1 MSDQTH
7 EQFRE
12 EVRAFLV
19 EHAPKWK
26 AQIGIAECDA
36 PTSEQVQSWQ
46 RYLHELGWGVPTW
59 PVEYGGRALGMIESL
74 IWNREKSN
82 AGVGYIHDF
91 VGVGLAGPTIIAR
104 GTPEQKERYLTK
116 IASGE
121 EHWCQLFSEPGAGSD
136 MGALATRADRV
147 DDAWVINGQKVWS
160 SGAMES
166 DRGLLIARYDPS
178 LPKQKGLVF
187 LLLDMHAPGVE
198 VRPLKQID
206 GGAHFA
212 EVFFNDVVVPD
223 SERVGEPG
231 EGWSVAMTVLLH
243 ERSSIGGGAG
253 SFTMPFDDVVK
264 LARERGKDRD
274 PLVRQALAEIYSR
287 KTILDV
293 LNARVQ
299 SALLSGRIPEAE
311 GSVIKLLMAQLGS
324 VTATNAIELLGAAG
338 TLAPGGA
345 GASPA
350 DRWQG
355 SPQQR
360 FLGMA
365 ALHIGGGTDEVQ
377 RNAIAERVLGLPRE
391 PRPDKDVPF
400 SETRR

>member
-1 MSDQTH
+1 MS
-7 EQFRE
+7 EQQLETFRAE
-12 EVRAFLV
+12 ARAFLT
-19 EHAPKWK
+19 EHAAKWK
-26 AQIGIAECDA
+26 ASVGLAHGET
-36 PTSEQVQSWQ
+36 PTREQTQSWQ
-46 RYLHELGWGVPTW
+46 RYLHDNGWGVPTW

-74 IWNREKSN
+74 IWNQEKSR
-82 AGVGYIHDF
+82 AGVGYMHDF
-91 VGVGLAGPTIIAR
+91 VGVGLAGPSIIAR
-104 GTPEQKERYLTK
+104 GTPEQKDKYLTK

-136 MGALATRADRV
+136 MGAIATRADRV
-147 DDAWVINGQKVWS
+147 DDTWIVNGQKVWS

-231 EGWSVAMTVLLH
+231 DGWSVAMTVLLH

-253 SFTMPFDDVVK
+253 SFTMPFDEVVR

-274 PLVRQALAEIYSR
+274 PLVRQALADIYTR
-287 KTILDV
+287 KMILDV
-293 LNARVQ
+293 LNTRVQ

-324 VTATNAIELLGAAG
+324 VTATSAIELLGPAG
-338 TLAPGGA
+338 TLADG
-345 GASPA
+345 
-350 DRWQG
+350 QG

-391 PRPDKDVPF
+391 PRPDKEVPF